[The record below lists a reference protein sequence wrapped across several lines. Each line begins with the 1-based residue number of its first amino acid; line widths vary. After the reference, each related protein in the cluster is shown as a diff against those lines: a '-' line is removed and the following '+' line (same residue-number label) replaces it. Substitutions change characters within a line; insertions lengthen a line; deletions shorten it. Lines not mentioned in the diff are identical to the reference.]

1 MKSLAQLFQNKD
13 GQFSIDEVMKLGAFA
28 IAAAIAC
35 VFFFTRVIPEAAVP
49 YALPTIGA
57 LLGYTLGQGISGNV
71 THE

>member
-1 MKSLAQLFQNKD
+1 MKSLSQLFQNKD
-13 GQFSIDEVMKLGAFA
+13 NQFSIDEVLKLGAFVLATA
-28 IAAAIAC
+28 IAV
-35 VFFFTRVIPEAAVP
+35 VFFFTHLVPDIAAP